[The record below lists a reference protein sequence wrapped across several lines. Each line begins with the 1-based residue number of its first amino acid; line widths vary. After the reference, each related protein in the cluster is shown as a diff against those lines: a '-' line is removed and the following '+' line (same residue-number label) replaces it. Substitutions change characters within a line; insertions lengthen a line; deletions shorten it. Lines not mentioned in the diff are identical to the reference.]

1 MNTTNSA
8 LGVLPAEPCRG
19 EVYIIGRKTSQ
30 EQDDS
35 KTDNAELIAIV
46 SNDRFNRL
54 CKTVMAVPLTT
65 IEGSDDLYTS
75 ITVPPGAGRIK
86 EMRFALCNR
95 ITVIDKESLINR
107 VGILPIQVTDE
118 ILKQLREILVL

>member
-1 MNTTNSA
+1 
-8 LGVLPAEPCRG
+8 
-19 EVYIIGRKTSQ
+19 
-30 EQDDS
+30 
-35 KTDNAELIAIV
+35 
-46 SNDRFNRL
+46 
-54 CKTVMAVPLTT
+54 MAVPLTT